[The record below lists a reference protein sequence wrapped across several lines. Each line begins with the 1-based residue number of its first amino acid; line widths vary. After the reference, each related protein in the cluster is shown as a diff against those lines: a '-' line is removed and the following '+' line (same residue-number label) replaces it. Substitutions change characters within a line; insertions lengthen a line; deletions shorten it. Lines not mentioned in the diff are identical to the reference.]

1 MSGSQGWTVRSRL
14 TAVYG
19 ASVLLS
25 GIILLIVV
33 YLLVRQNLLPGL
45 GRVFPL
51 PRPLPTA
58 VRPSAPRGDGARTFT
73 PGELRDLAQRSADAA
88 LDQLL
93 LWSAVSLAVLAVL
106 SVAVGWWVAGRALR
120 PVQRISATARRLSS
134 DNLHERI
141 RLDGPRDEL
150 TDLAATF
157 DRMLDRLQIAF
168 DSQRRFVANASHEL
182 RTPLAIQRAVI
193 QVELDD
199 NQLGNSQG
207 SALAEVR
214 QKLLDANRRS
224 ERLIDGL
231 LLLARSDRG
240 LEHRQPVRLDEI
252 VREVLR
258 RHTVDATQR
267 HLDVQLDTSPSV
279 VLGDTVLLTQ
289 MVANLISNAI
299 RHNIDHGSIWVRVDP
314 AQLVVSNTGAVIDA
328 NRLPELFEPFRRGAE
343 RTRGAEGSGLGLS
356 IVQSIVQA
364 HAGQVEARTR
374 NGGGLDVS
382 IQFPAATG

>member
-1 MSGSQGWTVRSRL
+1 MPGSRGWTVRARL
-14 TAVYG
+14 AAVYG
-19 ASVLLS
+19 VSVLLS
-25 GIILLIVV
+25 GIILHTVV
-33 YLLVRQNLLPGL
+33 YLLVRQRLPARL
-45 GRVFPL
+45 GQTLTPG
-51 PRPLPTA
+51 
-58 VRPSAPRGDGARTFT
+58 APRDI
-73 PGELRDLAQRSADAA
+73 AQRSADTA
-88 LDQLL
+88 LHELL

-120 PVQRISATARRLSS
+120 PLRRISATAQRLSS

-199 NQLGNSQG
+199 GQLGSSQG
-207 SALAEVR
+207 PALAGVR

-240 LEHRQPVRLDEI
+240 LEQRQPVRLDEI
-252 VREVLR
+252 VREVLGR
-258 RHTVDATQR
+258 QTAGAAQR
-267 HLDVQLDTSPSV
+267 HLDVQLATSPSV
-279 VLGDTVLLTQ
+279 VLGDAVLLTQ

-299 RHNIDHGSIWVRVDP
+299 RHNIDHGSIWVRVGP
-314 AQLVVSNTGAVIDA
+314 AHVVVSNTGAVLDA
-328 NRLPELFEPFRRGAE
+328 DRLPGLFEPFRRGAE

-356 IVQSIVQA
+356 IVQSIAQA
-364 HAGQVEARTR
+364 HDGQIEARAR

-382 IQFPAATG
+382 IHFPAATG